1 MLSMD
6 FTLLILRVVLGLI
19 FIGHGTQKL
28 FSWFGGRG
36 INATG
41 TFFSKIGFYPGSLW
55 AFVAGLAEAL
65 GGLGLALG
73 LFTPIA
79 AAAIAS
85 VMLMA
90 IVKVHWSKG
99 FWNTKGGI
107 EFPLLNTVIAAVI
120 GLAGSGAYSLD
131 NLLNISLPM
140 PWTFIVSLAI
150 GVLGILVALGSQ
162 SLIEE
167 KGEMRGAES

>member
-1 MLSMD
+1 MD

-55 AFVAGLAEAL
+55 ASVAGLAEAL

-107 EFPLLNTVIAAVI
+107 EFPLLNMTISTLI

-131 NLLNISLPM
+131 NLLNIPLPM
-140 PWTFIVSLAI
+140 PWAFIISMVI
-150 GVLGILVALGSQ
+150 GIFGILVALGTK
-162 SLIEE
+162 SLRGD
-167 KGEMRGAES
+167 KHEMRGAES

>member
-73 LFTPIA
+73 LERRRCVCYF
-79 AAAIAS
+79 
-85 VMLMA
+85 
-90 IVKVHWSKG
+90 
-99 FWNTKGGI
+99 I
-107 EFPLLNTVIAAVI
+107 EKNRAAV
-120 GLAGSGAYSLD
+120 SGKEFA
-131 NLLNISLPM
+131 LLVID
-140 PWTFIVSLAI
+140 
-150 GVLGILVALGSQ
+150 
-162 SLIEE
+162 
-167 KGEMRGAES
+167 GACE